1 VILKEGGEYPETYR
15 VTIWEHLLELPCN
28 RQQYNAIINHRMIVC
43 FEDLCRKYPLENKR
57 NLKNLKRLLDNLVTW
72 CPFLLHVDYLP
83 LLVFPF
89 VKVFVNKPLACFEA
103 VCTVIVNWCQFWFEY
118 FPLPPVNVLAMVENV
133 LMEHDPEL
141 LVFLTNKNVS
151 TELYAWPILKTA
163 FSEILTATAWK
174 AFWDHVLTNEPA
186 FLLCGVVAYNVLQRT
201 ALLSL
206 KDQRQ
211 FKCFYDTHH
220 PVDVKKLLSKTY
232 HILRETSEAIH
243 PRQYLHTFEKITPGE
258 YPNFCDYPKTVVEMK
273 SRKSDVLKEEMA
285 SLKTDEIDLF
295 RKRLVSLDKLQDW
308 EVQEEEK
315 KRILEMENA
324 IRKQLLDEQERVQTY
339 YERVAALRQKFLE
352 EDKVLASLKTKI
364 AKEQQLE
371 SRRKYL
377 SSLLEDVKFKKRDKD
392 YALTKVED
400 QLLSQYSELLKNKYK
415 IERLLRQDY
424 LPTSTKISDEPSVL
438 DKQQEVLAEEIDYV
452 SKKRQLLRCSSVFC
466 RRGRVT
472 SLRNS

>member
-1 VILKEGGEYPETYR
+1 
-15 VTIWEHLLELPCN
+15 
-28 RQQYNAIINHRMIVC
+28 
-43 FEDLCRKYPLENKR
+43 
-57 NLKNLKRLLDNLVTW
+57 
-72 CPFLLHVDYLP
+72 
-83 LLVFPF
+83 
-89 VKVFVNKPLACFEA
+89 
-103 VCTVIVNWCQFWFEY
+103 VNWCQFWFEY

-438 DKQQEVLAEEIDYV
+438 DKQQEVLAEEIDYARQSDKSQEQLTV
-452 SKKRQLLRCSSVFC
+452 LNLATGLAAMDELIGKVQMELEKEREGSVDSSAADKRVVQLRAETRELASEVNNLIRLLAELRSMEL
-466 RRGRVT
+466 GG
-472 SLRNS
+472 

>member
-1 VILKEGGEYPETYR
+1 
-15 VTIWEHLLELPCN
+15 
-28 RQQYNAIINHRMIVC
+28 
-43 FEDLCRKYPLENKR
+43 
-57 NLKNLKRLLDNLVTW
+57 
-72 CPFLLHVDYLP
+72 
-83 LLVFPF
+83 
-89 VKVFVNKPLACFEA
+89 
-103 VCTVIVNWCQFWFEY
+103 
-118 FPLPPVNVLAMVENV
+118 
-133 LMEHDPEL
+133 
-141 LVFLTNKNVS
+141 
-151 TELYAWPILKTA
+151 
-163 FSEILTATAWK
+163 
-174 AFWDHVLTNEPA
+174 
-186 FLLCGVVAYNVLQRT
+186 
-201 ALLSL
+201 
-206 KDQRQ
+206 
-211 FKCFYDTHH
+211 
-220 PVDVKKLLSKTY
+220 
-232 HILRETSEAIH
+232 
-243 PRQYLHTFEKITPGE
+243 
-258 YPNFCDYPKTVVEMK
+258 VEMK

-424 LPTSTKISDEPSVL
+424 LPTSTQISDEPSVL

-452 SKKRQLLRCSSVFC
+452 SKKWQLLR
-466 RRGRVT
+466 G
-472 SLRNS
+472 

>member
-1 VILKEGGEYPETYR
+1 LIDR
-15 VTIWEHLLELPCN
+15 
-28 RQQYNAIINHRMIVC
+28 
-43 FEDLCRKYPLENKR
+43 FS
-57 NLKNLKRLLDNLVTW
+57 
-72 CPFLLHVDYLP
+72 
-83 LLVFPF
+83 
-89 VKVFVNKPLACFEA
+89 
-103 VCTVIVNWCQFWFEY
+103 VNWCQFWFEY

-133 LMEHDPEL
+133 FMEHDPEL

-243 PRQYLHTFEKITPGE
+243 PRQYLHTYEKITPGE

-315 KRILEMENA
+315 KRILG
-324 IRKQLLDEQERVQTY
+324 KVSHRVI
-339 YERVAALRQKFLE
+339 V
-352 EDKVLASLKTKI
+352 
-364 AKEQQLE
+364 
-371 SRRKYL
+371 
-377 SSLLEDVKFKKRDKD
+377 
-392 YALTKVED
+392 
-400 QLLSQYSELLKNKYK
+400 
-415 IERLLRQDY
+415 
-424 LPTSTKISDEPSVL
+424 
-438 DKQQEVLAEEIDYV
+438 
-452 SKKRQLLRCSSVFC
+452 
-466 RRGRVT
+466 
-472 SLRNS
+472 